1 VKRTSLILLIG
12 IAAPVFQ
19 GVLNTFVPARFAPD
33 LGFLVVIALGLHWRS
48 TAGGLVLAA
57 TLGFAA
63 DLLSGSLLGQ
73 QALLLD
79 ERGRIGGAAVGALH
93 RHLQLASTANAGLA
107 PEVLGDVAHDAGQ
120 PRRTD
125 VPGRRRA
132 LQGFETG
139 FLGDV
144 VRELS
149 IIDEAPGK
157 CPDPVRTLAQELDR
171 GQGDRHRP
179 RRGQPAGF

>member
-1 VKRTSLILLIG
+1 MKRTSLILLIG

-73 QALLLD
+73 QALLRLLAFGVARVASGHLNL
-79 ERGRIGGAAVGALH
+79 RGAVP
-93 RHLQLASTANAGLA
+93 QSFF
-107 PEVLGDVAHDAGQ
+107 VLGLTAINALGVATLNVFFTAGGGFDLVMLRDLLSHAVVNALFAA
-120 PRRTD
+120 PVSRLVETVATSFGD
-125 VPGRRRA
+125 DEGARRA
-132 LQGFETG
+132 LRLTPR
-139 FLGDV
+139 
-144 VRELS
+144 VRS
-149 IIDEAPGK
+149 
-157 CPDPVRTLAQELDR
+157 T
-171 GQGDRHRP
+171 
-179 RRGQPAGF
+179 